1 MNDLMLNYREFLLKS
16 DSKPVTFFFDS
27 GLCLDH
33 QPENASYFHS
43 HYHNEIFTV
52 LKGVMDIVTDAG
64 MIRVSSGETAMIPAN
79 IAHKT
84 VYDSDIFRVTVA
96 FLNPDDTSSPIL
108 KRLTEI
114 SVSDS
119 VLVFK
124 NPHLGEIMN
133 HLIRYVHGDFEYK
146 ELLIEGCLTE
156 LMALVCQSKSSEAES
171 VERFFDSKNYRNFVI
186 AAIFED
192 AFSPIRHSSAVPTL
206 KSVSEKLHL
215 SEKQTE
221 RMIKSFFGR
230 SFGEQVSYMRMT
242 RAKEL
247 LETTDMK
254 VNAISSAVGYSVT
267 RSFFGAFKKT
277 YGMTPNE
284 YRKAR
289 KRDCI

>member
-1 MNDLMLNYREFLLKS
+1 MEKFEINRTLFMPESQGLNAYLE
-16 DSKPVTFFFDS
+16 
-27 GLCLDH
+27 
-33 QPENASYFHS
+33 
-43 HYHNEIFTV
+43 
-52 LKGVMDIVTDAG
+52 KGVLLFYK
-64 MIRVSSGETAMIPAN
+64 P
-79 IAHKT
+79 K
-84 VYDSDIFRVTVA
+84 
-96 FLNPDDTSSPIL
+96 SPISTWNHIIL
-108 KRLTEI
+108 GHKHQDRL
-114 SVSDS
+114 
-119 VLVFK
+119 
-124 NPHLGEIMN
+124 
-133 HLIRYVHGDFEYK
+133 
-146 ELLIEGCLTE
+146 
-156 LMALVCQSKSSEAES
+156 
-171 VERFFDSKNYRNFVI
+171 
-186 AAIFED
+186 IFED